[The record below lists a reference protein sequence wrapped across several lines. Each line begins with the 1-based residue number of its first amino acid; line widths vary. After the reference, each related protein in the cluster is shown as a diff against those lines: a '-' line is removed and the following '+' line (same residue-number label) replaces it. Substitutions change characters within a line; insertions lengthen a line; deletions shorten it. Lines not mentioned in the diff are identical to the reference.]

1 MMALENKGAGA
12 GEGVE
17 VGGWGWGRYMAG
29 RQTAAWRE

>member
-17 VGGWGWGRYMAG
+17 ELVTARQCKSGREQSAV
-29 RQTAAWRE
+29 EKP

>member
-1 MMALENKGAGA
+1 MALENKGAGA